1 MWISYSDSEVN
12 EFHPICQNA
21 LVRALQLSGQDNEY
35 RVIHHQYTGRLEMDF
50 VIQNINTGKYLCV
63 IEVKRTPADVH
74 SARYQYQTMSYVQM
88 NAEES
93 EKPFYIL
100 TNLEYA
106 FAFRYDFNRTR
117 VFQQMLKPGLSS
129 IGSFEDDKTGFET
142 KLTEYF
148 RERIEEFISN
158 DYEYLVTLE
167 EFALHMERIK
177 GNSKQWKSHLAI
189 LLYEY
194 IRGAFTFLNRNELRD
209 VRLFQNDIIRIC
221 NEAARINF
229 KDIFNYSDELFENR
243 VNISNTF
250 LSNLFDLGNQNVT
263 GDSIAGILHQ
273 IVSSGQ
279 EHNGEVPT
287 DLELGR
293 LVATL
298 SKHINGDL
306 NREDLICDPAVGSG
320 NLISSSIDV
329 LNLLPNQILVNDIN
343 PKLLELLSLRLGLNY
358 ARSVS
363 NENSPKLYNENIV
376 NLEQSFFNNVKI
388 IVMNPPFVAGINC
401 VDRKKE
407 FYRKMGEISSGYDIK
422 TNRGQMPLEAVFLE
436 LITLMVEPGT
446 TIACVFP
453 KTHLTARGTEAQ
465 IIRHLI
471 LENLGLEAIFTYP
484 GEEIFNNV
492 TKGTCI
498 LVGRTRIPSEL
509 VKVISSYDK
518 IPDIDLQR
526 FTQTV
531 ENGFSTE
538 FQSIMPGIVA
548 KKINTEELLE
558 EIENGWRV
566 LNTELVEAIEF
577 VKAYFEDSNQ
587 FERLS
592 DSNFS
597 LKRGRAGNSGGS
609 DLVFFDS
616 REELYGQFQN
626 QNVNLGYGMRNAKLE
641 TFIINGGDSR
651 VLDVVQNEV
660 SIVEEIVE
668 TYIALPEREGRQ
680 KRKKKNKSNWL
691 TILNRE
697 SRGIFE
703 EHSILIPRGIRTV
716 GRVYLSNEPVFV
728 STNFVVCTLTNY
740 EKSLLLSTWMST
752 VFYQLI
758 CEVSSKDQEG
768 MRKMEI
774 GDIDYTFIPLMDNIS
789 DETIDLLE
797 SEKNNIIFLN
807 LKSPEIRNIDII
819 WANELFGDAAN
830 DVLSQ
835 AVRLLEFLSNRRNS

>member
-21 LVRALQLSGQDNEY
+21 LVRALQLAGADNQY

-106 FAFRYDFNRTR
+106 FAFRYDSSRTR

-129 IGSFEDDKTGFET
+129 IGSFEDDKVNFEN
-142 KLTEYF
+142 KLTGYF
-148 RERIEEFISN
+148 RDRIEEFISN

-229 KDIFNYSDELFENR
+229 KDIFNYSDGLFENR

-320 NLISSSIDV
+320 NLISSSINV

-358 ARSVS
+358 ASSVS
-363 NENSPKLYNENIV
+363 NGNSPKLYNENIV
-376 NLEQSFFNNVKI
+376 NLEQSFFKNVKI

-453 KTHLTARGTEAQ
+453 KTHLTARGTEAR
-465 IIRHLI
+465 IIRNLI

-492 TKGTCI
+492 TKGTCV
-498 LVGRTRIPSEL
+498 LVGKARTPSEL

-526 FTQTV
+526 FSQTI
-531 ENGFSTE
+531 ENEFSTE

-548 KKINTEELLE
+548 KKINAEELLE
-558 EIENGWRV
+558 EIENGWRM

-577 VKAYFEDSNQ
+577 VKSYFEDSNQ

-592 DSNFS
+592 DSEFP

-609 DLVFFDS
+609 DLIFFNS

-626 QNVNLGYGMRNAKLE
+626 QNVNLGYGMRNARLE

-680 KRKKKNKSNWL
+680 KRKKRNKSDWL

-697 SRGIFE
+697 SRGIFG

-716 GRVYLSNEPVFV
+716 GRVYLSNEPIFV

-774 GDIDYTFIPLMDNIS
+774 GDIEHTFIPLMDNIS
-789 DETIDLLE
+789 DETIDQLE
-797 SEKNNIIFLN
+797 SEKNNITFLN
-807 LKSPEIRNIDII
+807 LKNPEIRSIDII
-819 WANELFGDAAN
+819 WANELFRDSAN